1 MIAATLPEPTVLP
14 PSRTFASEITVFSYD
29 FQDIFGGFLF
39 NIYLV
44 SDVFGFFVIMVLSQ
58 SNCTHFLREHFNH
71 IVKYTF
77 RIAILL
83 VRPLITGK
91 HLLQQIRIPLLYF
104 RIHFGVVL
112 GHFGIILG
120 GE

>member
-1 MIAATLPEPTVLP
+1 MFLGDFKGIFN
-14 PSRTFASEITVFSYD
+14 TF
-29 FQDIFGGFLF
+29 FLDMR
-39 NIYLV
+39 LV
-44 SDVFGFFVIMVLSQ
+44 SEVFGFFVIMVLSQ
-58 SNCTHFLREHFNH
+58 SNYTHFLRKHFNH

-83 VRPLITGK
+83 VHPPIMGK

-112 GHFGIILG
+112 DHFGVIL
-120 GE
+120 E